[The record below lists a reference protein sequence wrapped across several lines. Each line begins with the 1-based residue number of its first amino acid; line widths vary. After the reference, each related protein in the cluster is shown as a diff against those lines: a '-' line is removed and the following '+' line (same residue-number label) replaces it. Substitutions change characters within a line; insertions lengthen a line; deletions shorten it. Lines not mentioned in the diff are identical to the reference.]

1 MRDIWPGRKPNCE
14 RKIDT
19 NKKILYN
26 IIRKIEKEIIHMYT
40 KADILA
46 ALQNGEDPTKLANDF
61 AAALND
67 AIAEKE
73 KEDAKAA
80 AETDKRNRADAL
92 CELTLDF
99 LEDYY
104 PDIYDEE
111 MRDQL
116 TGELLID
123 AIDNAAKEL
132 NVIKDNLDA
141 LEALFAD
148 VFEAHQPEE
157 KKTSTIYNDIEP
169 MVHQPKKPVK
179 KVKVKLQEGLDPI
192 MSFLK
197 DNGLA

>member
-1 MRDIWPGRKPNCE
+1 
-14 RKIDT
+14 
-19 NKKILYN
+19 
-26 IIRKIEKEIIHMYT
+26 MYT

-46 ALQNGEDPTKLANDF
+46 ALQNGEDPNKIANDF
-61 AAALND
+61 AAVLND

-99 LEDYY
+99 IEDYY
-104 PDIYDEE
+104 PDIYDEG

-116 TGELLID
+116 AGELLID
-123 AIDNAAKEL
+123 AIDSAVKEL
-132 NVIKDNLDA
+132 NAIKNNLDA
-141 LEALFAD
+141 LAALFAD
-148 VFEAHQPEE
+148 VMEE
-157 KKTSTIYNDIEP
+157 YEPKEKETSTIYNGIEP
-169 MVHQPKKPVK
+169 MVHQSNKPVK